1 MHKKTK
7 AFTLVELIVVIV
19 ILSILATIAFLSF
32 GSQSSSARDSTRLS
46 DITQISKWLSVN
58 ATTTSV
64 YAIPDKKIGIYSWST
79 LLGYQWEAWD
89 SVKNVL
95 KATSETFKDP
105 LDKVNYTYST
115 NAARNKHQV
124 LAFLEN
130 SNSISISLTPDTTTN
145 AISYTSRYPYSKW
158 DAMWIILSWSTT
170 SNSYTPIQDISTIQT
185 STWFDITNTTVN
197 TWMTAFVSNTVTS
210 TWVNVGWLA
219 WFNSSTNKITS
230 CKWLLDSWVN
240 SSWTYLINPTWN
252 SSFQVYCDM
261 STDWGWWT
269 LISKF
274 NSNNSDISW
283 NMLTS
288 SDISNTWW
296 NSDVWNVNWN
306 WKYLLRYSSQNFK
319 EFITNVNWVNMSKTT
334 YSTWW
339 SIFDVSLV
347 WTYFNPWT
355 WKTTYLSIS
364 NHNNAYWTWWAF
376 FYYLWTDL
384 FASYVAPPFN
394 KWITAWW
401 SNWDYCT
408 FSWWWMTW
416 STIWNWFWCRL
427 WYTGWSQITST
438 ENIKIFWR

>member
-197 TWMTAFVSNTVTS
+197 TWMTAFVSNSNQSSSVTTS
-210 TWVNVGWLA
+210 SLNWFILTTNWIKAKWTSATDA
-219 WFNSSTNKITS
+219 WTS
-230 CKWLLDSWVN
+230 CKELLANWVTASWVYWIKPW
-240 SSWTYLINPTWN
+240 SIWT
-252 SSFQVYCDM
+252 FQAFCDM
-261 STDWGWWT
+261 STDWWGWTNVWT
-269 LISKF
+269 NFWSIQWITASWSSPTNTWTSANIVNYNYIDL
-274 NSNNSDISW
+274 SDNLTCATPFQWYSLNPIIKSSIWVSEIKIEAKNYTISW
-283 NMLTS
+283 DVRCWWSLYTVNTS
-288 SDISNTWW
+288 SYTKLNT
-296 NSDVWNVNWN
+296 
-306 WKYLLRYSSQNFK
+306 
-319 EFITNVNWVNMSKTT
+319 
-334 YSTWW
+334 
-339 SIFDVSLV
+339 FDD
-347 WTYFNPWT
+347 WYFYTCDNT
-355 WKTTYLSIS
+355 WKTTPY
-364 NHNNAYWTWWAF
+364 
-376 FYYLWTDL
+376 
-384 FASYVAPPFN
+384 
-394 KWITAWW
+394 
-401 SNWDYCT
+401 
-408 FSWWWMTW
+408 
-416 STIWNWFWCRL
+416 WNWYWFSAYQSNL
-427 WYTGWSQITST
+427 LMHY
-438 ENIKIFWR
+438 KINYPTTNDYFIAQRAACWVWTIRHQLISVMVR